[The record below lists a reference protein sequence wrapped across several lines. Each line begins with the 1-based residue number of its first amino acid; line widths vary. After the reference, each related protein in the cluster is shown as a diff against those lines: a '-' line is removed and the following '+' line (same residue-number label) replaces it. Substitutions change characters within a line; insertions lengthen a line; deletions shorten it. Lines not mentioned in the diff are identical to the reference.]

1 MPLTLFNFHHVSD
14 MLLSIEK
21 KKGVGKMI
29 KEFREFIT
37 KGNVLDLA
45 IAVVMGAAFG
55 KIVSSLVN
63 NIITPLIGILLGGVN
78 FSSLSITVGN
88 AVVQYGEFVQAVI
101 DFLIIS
107 FAIFIFM
114 KVANALIRKKQAN
127 EEEVLEAIPA
137 SEQYLKEIRDL
148 LQKNSRQDETS

>member
-1 MPLTLFNFHHVSD
+1 
-14 MLLSIEK
+14 
-21 KKGVGKMI
+21 MI

-63 NIITPLIGILLGGVN
+63 NIITPLVGILLGGIN
-78 FSSLSITVGN
+78 LSSLKITVGN
-88 AVVQYGEFVQAVI
+88 AVVQYGEFIQAVI

-107 FAIFIFM
+107 FAIFMFM
-114 KVANALIRKKQAN
+114 KVANSLIRKKQIN
-127 EEEVLEAIPA
+127 DEEVLEVVPA

-148 LQKNSRQDETS
+148 LQKNARQDEKS

>member
-1 MPLTLFNFHHVSD
+1 
-14 MLLSIEK
+14 ML
-21 KKGVGKMI
+21 

-55 KIVSSLVN
+55 KIVSSLVE

-78 FSSLSITVGN
+78 FSSLSITVGK
-88 AVVQYGEFVQAVI
+88 ADVQYGQFVQAVI

-107 FAIFIFM
+107 FAIFMFM
-114 KVANALIRKKQAN
+114 KVANSLIRKKQAK
-127 EEEVLEAIPA
+127 EEEVLEAVPA

-148 LQKNSRQDETS
+148 LQKNARQNETS

>member
-1 MPLTLFNFHHVSD
+1 
-14 MLLSIEK
+14 
-21 KKGVGKMI
+21 MI

-63 NIITPLIGILLGGVN
+63 NIITPLVGILLGGIN
-78 FSSLSITVGN
+78 LSSLKITVGK

-107 FAIFIFM
+107 FAIFMFM
-114 KVANALIRKKQAN
+114 KVANSLIRKNKVTRKRYWKWYRHPSN
-127 EEEVLEAIPA
+127 I
-137 SEQYLKEIRDL
+137 
-148 LQKNSRQDETS
+148 

>member
-1 MPLTLFNFHHVSD
+1 
-14 MLLSIEK
+14 
-21 KKGVGKMI
+21 MI

-63 NIITPLIGILLGGVN
+63 NIITPLVGILLGGIN
-78 FSSLSITVGN
+78 LSSLKITVGN

-107 FAIFIFM
+107 FAIFMFM
-114 KVANALIRKKQAN
+114 KIANSLIRKKQSN
-127 EEEVLEAIPA
+127 EEEELEVVPA

-148 LQKNSRQDETS
+148 LQKNARQDETS

>member
-1 MPLTLFNFHHVSD
+1 
-14 MLLSIEK
+14 
-21 KKGVGKMI
+21 MI

-63 NIITPLIGILLGGVN
+63 NIITPLVGILLGGIN
-78 FSSLSITVGN
+78 LSSLKITVGN

-107 FAIFIFM
+107 FAIFMFM
-114 KVANALIRKKQAN
+114 KVANSLIRKKQSN
-127 EEEVLEAIPA
+127 EELEVEVEVVPA

>member
-1 MPLTLFNFHHVSD
+1 
-14 MLLSIEK
+14 
-21 KKGVGKMI
+21 MI

-55 KIVSSLVN
+55 KIVSSLVE
-63 NIITPLIGILLGGVN
+63 NIITPLVGIILGGINV
-78 FSSLSITVGN
+78 SSLTIKVGN
-88 AVVQYGEFVQAVI
+88 AVLKYGIFVQAVI

-107 FAIFIFM
+107 FAIFMFM
-114 KVANALIRKKQAN
+114 KVANSLIRKKQAN
-127 EEEVLEAIPA
+127 EEEVLEAVPA

-148 LQKNSRQDETS
+148 LQKNAQQDETS

>member
-1 MPLTLFNFHHVSD
+1 
-14 MLLSIEK
+14 ML
-21 KKGVGKMI
+21 

-55 KIVSSLVN
+55 KIVSSLVD
-63 NIITPLIGILLGGVN
+63 NIITPLIGILLGGINV
-78 FSSLSITVGN
+78 SSLTIKVGN
-88 AVVQYGEFVQAVI
+88 AVLKYGLFVQAVI

-107 FAIFIFM
+107 FAIFMFM
-114 KVANALIRKKQAN
+114 KVANSLIRKKQAK
-127 EEEVLEAIPA
+127 EEEVLEAVPA

-148 LQKNSRQDETS
+148 LQKNARQDETS

>member
-1 MPLTLFNFHHVSD
+1 
-14 MLLSIEK
+14 ML
-21 KKGVGKMI
+21 

-55 KIVSSLVN
+55 KIVSSLVD

-78 FSSLSITVGN
+78 FSSLSFKVGK
-88 AVVQYGEFVQAVI
+88 AVVQYGQFVQAVI

-107 FAIFIFM
+107 FAIFMFM
-114 KVANALIRKKQAN
+114 KVANSLIRKKQAK
-127 EEEVLEAIPA
+127 EEEVLEAVPA

-148 LQKNSRQDETS
+148 LQKNARQDETS

>member
-1 MPLTLFNFHHVSD
+1 
-14 MLLSIEK
+14 
-21 KKGVGKMI
+21 MI

-63 NIITPLIGILLGGVN
+63 NIITPLVGILLGGIN
-78 FSSLSITVGN
+78 LSSLKITVGN
-88 AVVQYGEFVQAVI
+88 AVVQYGEFIQAVI

-107 FAIFIFM
+107 FAIFMFM
-114 KVANALIRKKQAN
+114 KVANSLIRKKQSN
-127 EEEVLEAIPA
+127 EEEVLEVVPA

-148 LQKNSRQDETS
+148 LQKNARQDEKS

>member
-1 MPLTLFNFHHVSD
+1 
-14 MLLSIEK
+14 
-21 KKGVGKMI
+21 MI

-63 NIITPLIGILLGGVN
+63 NIITPLIGILLGGLN

-88 AVVQYGEFVQAVI
+88 SVVQYGEFVQAVI

-107 FAIFIFM
+107 FAIFMFM
-114 KVANALIRKKQAN
+114 KISNSLIRKKQAN

-148 LQKNSRQDETS
+148 LQIKSREDETS

>member
-1 MPLTLFNFHHVSD
+1 
-14 MLLSIEK
+14 MLLSIK
-21 KKGVGKMI
+21 KKGVVTMI

-45 IAVVMGAAFG
+45 IAVVMGTAFG

-63 NIITPLIGILLGGVN
+63 NIITPLVGILLGGIN
-78 FSSLSITVGN
+78 LSSLKIPVGK

-107 FAIFIFM
+107 FAIFMFM
-114 KVANALIRKKQAN
+114 KVANSLIRKKQSN
-127 EEEVLEAIPA
+127 EEEVLEVVPA

-148 LQKNSRQDETS
+148 LQKNARQDEKS

>member
-1 MPLTLFNFHHVSD
+1 
-14 MLLSIEK
+14 
-21 KKGVGKMI
+21 MI

-45 IAVVMGAAFG
+45 IAVVMGTAFG

-63 NIITPLIGILLGGVN
+63 NIITPLVGILLGGIN
-78 FSSLSITVGN
+78 LSSLKIPVGK

-107 FAIFIFM
+107 FAIFMFM
-114 KVANALIRKKQAN
+114 KVANSLIRKKQSN
-127 EEEVLEAIPA
+127 EEEVLEVVPA

-148 LQKNSRQDETS
+148 LQKNARQDEKS

>member
-1 MPLTLFNFHHVSD
+1 
-14 MLLSIEK
+14 ML
-21 KKGVGKMI
+21 

-78 FSSLSITVGN
+78 FASLSITVGK
-88 AVVQYGEFVQAVI
+88 ADVQYGQFVQAVI
-101 DFLIIS
+101 DFLIIH
-107 FAIFIFM
+107 
-114 KVANALIRKKQAN
+114 
-127 EEEVLEAIPA
+127 
-137 SEQYLKEIRDL
+137 
-148 LQKNSRQDETS
+148 SRFSCL

>member
-1 MPLTLFNFHHVSD
+1 
-14 MLLSIEK
+14 
-21 KKGVGKMI
+21 MI
-29 KEFREFIT
+29 KEFKEFIT

-55 KIVSSLVN
+55 KIVSSLVE
-63 NIITPLIGILLGGVN
+63 NIITPLVGIILGGINV
-78 FSSLSITVGN
+78 SSLTIKVGN
-88 AVVQYGEFVQAVI
+88 AVLKYGIFVQAVI

-107 FAIFIFM
+107 FAIFMFM
-114 KVANALIRKKQAN
+114 KVANSLIRKKQAK
-127 EEEVLEAIPA
+127 EEEVLDAVPA